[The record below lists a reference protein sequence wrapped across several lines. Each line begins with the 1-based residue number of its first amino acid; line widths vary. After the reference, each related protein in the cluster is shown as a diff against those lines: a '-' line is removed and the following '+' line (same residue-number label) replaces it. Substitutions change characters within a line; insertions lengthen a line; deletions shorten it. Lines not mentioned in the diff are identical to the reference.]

1 MTEMVSPQN
10 TINMPYYV
18 DEVTEEIVKIIN
30 QIFHDLDVPQSLRNG
45 ILTPVLKKKKDK
57 TIPGNYR
64 GIVVTNIFSKF
75 FETIVKDRLETDITI
90 TQSLTAWIYRRCLKH
105 FCCVYNNRNHF
116 VISLILKVY
125 LELVALDAEKAFDT
139 VNHEIMLNKLFH
151 DGIDGDMWTLL
162 RNVYKDLTLKIK
174 KSINV
179 SKGIRQGEKL
189 SSLLYK
195 RYNNTI
201 LNAITNSN
209 LGAHIE
215 SIQVASPICADDIA
229 LLGEWTD
236 IQAMLNVI
244 EHHTKRDMVKI
255 NPDKSEV
262 ICVSK
267 GKNDQSNLYT
277 FGGKEIT
284 RVSNL
289 KHLGITRTTN
299 GKVNLEERLKTGRQT
314 IYALLGSGLHA
325 RVGMSPIVLQ
335 KIWKTYVVP
344 KYLYGLEVQICSKD
358 DIVELE
364 KLQRKTLKHFQCLPE
379 RTASAAVYILL
390 GTEPIE
396 IIIDRNMLSL
406 FLTISRLENSIERK
420 ILEWELD
427 IGPDFDTSFIAR
439 IKKNLK

>member
-1 MTEMVSPQN
+1 
-10 TINMPYYV
+10 MPYYV

-151 DGIDGDMWTLL
+151 DGIDGDMWILL

-215 SIQVASPICADDIA
+215 SIQVASPI
-229 LLGEWTD
+229 
-236 IQAMLNVI
+236 
-244 EHHTKRDMVKI
+244 
-255 NPDKSEV
+255 
-262 ICVSK
+262 
-267 GKNDQSNLYT
+267 
-277 FGGKEIT
+277 
-284 RVSNL
+284 
-289 KHLGITRTTN
+289 
-299 GKVNLEERLKTGRQT
+299 
-314 IYALLGSGLHA
+314 
-325 RVGMSPIVLQ
+325 
-335 KIWKTYVVP
+335 
-344 KYLYGLEVQICSKD
+344 
-358 DIVELE
+358 
-364 KLQRKTLKHFQCLPE
+364 
-379 RTASAAVYILL
+379 
-390 GTEPIE
+390 
-396 IIIDRNMLSL
+396 
-406 FLTISRLENSIERK
+406 
-420 ILEWELD
+420 
-427 IGPDFDTSFIAR
+427 
-439 IKKNLK
+439 